1 MHLKKDNDLNLKI
14 NYELFSFITII
25 ANIVY
30 GFSISPAYASSP
42 SNLSDIPF
50 SIEVNDQTLQTI
62 VQQLSIASGYR
73 IEMHTDLENFRISA
87 NLENVTLPEAI
98 SWLFRK
104 FNHFEVWDEKSKILK
119 VFVFKRNVPPVFLSG
134 KQRIFEPT
142 SKTIITTP

>member
-1 MHLKKDNDLNLKI
+1 LKKNNGN
-14 NYELFSFITII
+14 NYRLYLATFSLFTII
-25 ANIVY
+25 ANIIY
-30 GFSISPAYASSP
+30 CFSTYPAYSSSP
-42 SNLSDIPF
+42 SNLSDTPF
-50 SIEVNDQTLQTI
+50 SIEINDQTLQTM

-98 SWLFRK
+98 SWLFRN

-119 VFVFKRNVPPVFLSG
+119 VFVFKRNGPPVFLSG